1 MEPRIPPLDPHEL
14 DDDQRALVGSV
25 NTSGTDGT
33 NVLCTLVRHREL
45 FRQFVPY
52 ASKLLHGNIDPRV
65 RELIACRIAYRCDS
79 PYEWLKHEELGRKA
93 GFDDT
98 DIAALRDPQGAHPDV
113 LGALII
119 RLVDELHDD
128 AHVSDATWAALAE
141 RYGEQDLVELVF
153 LVGHLH
159 LVAYVL
165 NALQVQA
172 EVPREP
178 AGVNAAS

>member
-1 MEPRIPPLDPHEL
+1 MEARIPPLDPDEL

-93 GFDDT
+93 GFDDI
-98 DIAALRDPQGAHPDV
+98 DIAALRDPKGAHPDAH
-113 LGALII
+113 GALII

-172 EVPREP
+172 EAPREP
-178 AGVNAAS
+178 AGANAAS